1 MVGLMTYANLFG
13 ALLFGCIGLAAFTI
27 GRKRARFKLMIIGII
42 LMGYPYLVSNTI
54 ALYTLGALLTASL
67 FVFKE

>member
-1 MVGLMTYANLFG
+1 MTFTNLFG

-27 GRKRARFKLMIIGII
+27 GRKRARFKMMIIGII
-42 LMGYPYLVSNTI
+42 LMGYPYLVPNTL
-54 ALYTLGALLTASL
+54 ALYALGAILTASL